1 MERSVINKVSEPNR
15 GASAST
21 AVLETEAKLAL
32 FYKEHSADGLLVRYG
47 RGRLKHFLGR
57 QLLTMLG
64 AASLMFL
71 VNFWVGLMTACI
83 ALLGEAVDCLFL
95 LRLEKLQDRGVPFR
109 KLHIGATLTAGF
121 QALTISACVITAL
134 ISFND
139 VSGNFFAF
147 AFLTG
152 AAINIAMV
160 LPYHRPSSYVRLS
173 IYASVG
179 FGYFL
184 FELIMF
190 QAPLSLA
197 YDGLGLAMMAVM
209 VRSFAQNSVNH
220 AHRNWRS
227 NKELLLR
234 QLELERSAQI
244 LEDTQRESYRLS
256 MVARHA
262 SDSVILAGPDLRIT
276 WVNDAFTNTTGYTL
290 DEALGKTSAELLH
303 GPETDSATIQMISD
317 EGYAGR
323 PARKEMLNY
332 TKDGRKIW
340 MDVNLVPILSEAG
353 DVKMYVAI
361 GRNITATKT
370 HEIHLARA
378 KAAAEDGSRAKAAFL
393 ATMSHEIR
401 TPMNGVIGMAD
412 LMADSDLTPAQNN
425 YIQTIRD
432 SAESLLKIIN
442 DVLDFS
448 KLEADKLDFESEP
461 FSLTDCIT
469 ASMTLMKTQAE
480 DKGISLKV
488 AYDTKLPAL
497 FLGDSGRIRQII
509 VNLLSNAIKFTDTGG
524 VTIQVSAQPKDEQ
537 YDVKIRIS
545 DTGIGVP
552 VDRVDSIFEQ
562 FVQADAA
569 TTRQFGGT
577 GLGLAIS
584 RELAR
589 RMKGDL
595 VLDAGYAT
603 GARFVLTL
611 PMTPSKKLEYKENN
625 SSVIADTTALEGTRI
640 LVAEDNLTNQML
652 MRAFLKD
659 IDPDLGVAG
668 NGREAVNMF
677 RTLSPDVILMDMAMP
692 VLDGLEATREIRA
705 LPGRQ
710 PIIIALTANAFQTDR
725 DQCIAAGMDDFL
737 SKPVRK
743 TQLLAVLRD
752 AIAKR
757 DDTSASL
764 TASSAQSAG

>member
-1 MERSVINKVSEPNR
+1 LIINKGSKPST
-15 GASAST
+15 GPAAST

-32 FYKEHSADGLLVRYG
+32 FYEEHSADGLLVRYG

-71 VNFWVGLMTACI
+71 VNFWVGVMTACV
-83 ALLGEAVDCLFL
+83 ALMGEAVDCLYL
-95 LRLEKLQDRGVPFR
+95 LRLENLRDRGVSSR

-121 QALTISACVITAL
+121 QALTISGCVITAL
-134 ISFND
+134 VTSND
-139 VSGNFFAF
+139 VSANFFAF

-184 FELIMF
+184 FELITF
-190 QAPLSLA
+190 QAPLNLA

-209 VRSFAQNSVNH
+209 VRSFSQNSVNH

-244 LEDTQRESYRLS
+244 LADTQRESYRLS

-276 WVNDAFTNTTGYTL
+276 WVNDAFTTTTGYTL
-290 DEALGKTSAELLH
+290 GEASGQTSAELLR
-303 GPETDSATIQMISD
+303 GPYTDDATIQSFSH
-317 EGYAGR
+317 EGYEGR
-323 PARKEMLNY
+323 PARKEVLNY

-340 MDVNLVPILSEAG
+340 MDVNLVPILSDAG
-353 DVKMYVAI
+353 AVTMYVAI

-370 HEIHLARA
+370 YENHLAKA

-412 LMADSDLTPAQNN
+412 LMADSDLTPSQSN

-461 FSLTDCIT
+461 FSLADCVS
-469 ASMTLMKTQAE
+469 ASMTLMKTQAK

-488 AYDTKLPAL
+488 SYDTKLPAL
-497 FLGDSGRIRQII
+497 FLGDSGRIRQIL

-524 VTIQVSAQPKDEQ
+524 VSIQVSAHQTAALCN
-537 YDVKIRIS
+537 VTIRVT

-552 VDRVDSIFEQ
+552 VDRVFSIFEQ

-584 RELAR
+584 RQLAH
-589 RMKGDL
+589 RMNGNL
-595 VLDAGYAT
+595 VLDPQYND
-603 GARFVLTL
+603 GASFVLAL
-611 PMTPSKKLEYKENN
+611 PMTPTKKPEYKENS
-625 SSVIADTTALEGTRI
+625 SSVLVDTSALQGTRI

-705 LPGRQ
+705 LPGIQ
-710 PIIIALTANAFQTDR
+710 PVIIALTANAFQTDR
-725 DQCIAAGMDDFL
+725 DRCIAAGMDDFL

-743 TQLLAVLRD
+743 SQLLTVLREV
-752 AIAKR
+752 IAKR
-757 DDTSASL
+757 DTTSSSL
-764 TASSAQSAG
+764 TRGTSQSAG